1 VKNKEFIP
9 KFFALIKEGF
19 TKKQLTKDILA
30 GIIVG
35 IVALPL
41 AIAFAIASGVS
52 PEKGLI
58 TAVVAGLT
66 ISVLSGSRVQIGGPT
81 GAFIVIVY
89 GIVQTHGIGGLTIAT
104 FMAGFLIIG
113 MGFARLGNY
122 LKFIPYPLIVGFT
135 SGIAIIIFS
144 SQIKDFLGLEMGEVP
159 ADFIEKWQA
168 YFLNFKKINW
178 TAFIIALSTVFISL
192 NFNKITSK
200 IPGSIV
206 AILLSTAFVFF
217 FELPVETIESKFGEI
232 PNHISLPTF
241 PSIDF
246 ATIRQLI
253 QPAIAIALLG
263 SIESLLSAVVA
274 DGMMGGRHR
283 SNMEL
288 VAQGTANI
296 FSGLFGGIPAT
307 GAIARTATNI
317 KNGGR
322 TPIAGITHAIVLLL
336 IMLLFAPIAKLIPL
350 SCLAGILVVVA
361 WHMGEWHHFKSLLK
375 SNRMDV
381 IVLLTTFFLT
391 VFFDLIIA
399 IEVGMILSSF
409 IFMKR
414 MSEST
419 SIQNAMNYFKNED
432 ANDERHLRL
441 FDEEIPDIPK
451 GVLIYEINGPLF
463 FGASQKFQ
471 EVIKDLKQEPEILIL
486 RVRHVPFID
495 ATGINRLKGIYKSL
509 QSRGTKVIISGA
521 NDDIKREFLKMGVY
535 EDLGKHNICNN
546 INEAIGQGK
555 KIMETIK

>member
-1 VKNKEFIP
+1 MKTEFTP
-9 KFFALIKEGF
+9 KLFTLLKEGI
-19 TKKQLTKDILA
+19 TRKQLSKDILA

-58 TAVVAGLT
+58 TAVIAGIT
-66 ISVLSGSRVQIGGPT
+66 ISLLSGSRVQIGGPT
-81 GAFIVIVY
+81 GAFIIIIY
-89 GIVQTHGIGGLTIAT
+89 GIVQEHGIGGLTIAT

-113 MGFARLGNY
+113 LGLARLGNY

-144 SQIKDFLGLEMGEVP
+144 SQMKDFFGLNMGEVP
-159 ADFIEKWQA
+159 PDFIEKWKAYGSNFLQVNWQA
-168 YFLNFKKINW
+168 FSI
-178 TAFIIALSTVFISL
+178 AIITVLISL
-192 NFNKITSK
+192 NFSKISSK

-206 AILLSTAFVFF
+206 AIVISTAVVYYFN
-217 FELPVETIESKFGEI
+217 LPVETIESRFGEI
-232 PNHISLPTF
+232 PNSISLPEIPTINF
-241 PSIDF
+241 SI
-246 ATIRQLI
+246 IQQLI

-274 DGMMGGRHR
+274 DGMTGGRHR

-288 VAQGTANI
+288 IAQGTANI

-322 TPIAGITHAIVLLL
+322 TPISGIIHAVVLLL

-361 WHMGEWHHFKSLLK
+361 WHMGEWHHFFSLMK

-391 VFFDLIIA
+391 VFFDLILA
-399 IEVGMILSSF
+399 IEIGMILSSF

-414 MSEST
+414 MSDETTIENTAHLLKS
-419 SIQNAMNYFKNED
+419 NED
-432 ANDERHLRL
+432 FRDQL
-441 FDEEIPDIPK
+441 FEEEIPEIPK
-451 GVLIYEINGPLF
+451 EILLYEINGPLF

-471 EVIKDLKQEPEILIL
+471 GVVTDLNFKTEVLIL
-486 RVRHVPFID
+486 RMRNVPFID
-495 ATGINRLKGIYKSL
+495 ATGVNRLKEICL
-509 QSRGTKVIISGA
+509 QFREKRTQIIISGA
-521 NDDIKREFLKMGVY
+521 NRKVKEELLKANVY
-535 EDLGKHNICNN
+535 SLLGKHNITDN
-546 INEAIGQGK
+546 IKLAMKRAQFLLK
-555 KIMETIK
+555 KEL

>member
-1 VKNKEFIP
+1 MKNKEFIP
-9 KFFALIKEGF
+9 KFFTLIKEGF

-81 GAFIVIVY
+81 GAFIIIVY

-144 SQIKDFLGLEMGEVP
+144 SQIKDFFGLEMGEVP

-168 YFLNFKKINW
+168 YFFNFKKINL
-178 TAFIIALSTVFISL
+178 TAFIIALSTVVISL

-200 IPGSIV
+200 IPGSII
-206 AILLSTAFVFF
+206 AILLSTALVYF
-217 FELPVETIESKFGEI
+217 FELPVETIENKFGEI
-232 PNHISLPTF
+232 PNHISLPIF

-246 ATIRQLI
+246 ATIQQLL

-274 DGMMGGRHR
+274 DGMTGGRHR

-322 TPIAGITHAIVLLL
+322 TPIAGIIHAIVLLL

-361 WHMGEWHHFKSLLK
+361 WHMGEWHHFKALLK

-381 IVLLTTFFLT
+381 LVLLTTFFLT

-432 ANDERHLRL
+432 ANDEQL
-441 FDEEIPDIPK
+441 FEEEIPDIPK

-463 FGASQKFQ
+463 FGASQKFK

-486 RVRHVPFID
+486 RMRHVPFID
-495 ATGINRLKGIYKSL
+495 ATGINRLKEIYKSL
-509 QSRGTKVIISGA
+509 QSRGTRIIISGA
-521 NDDIKREFLKMGVY
+521 NDDIKREFHKMGVY
-535 EDLGKHNICNN
+535 EDLGKYNICNN
-546 INEAIGQGK
+546 INEAILQGK
-555 KIMETIK
+555 KIIDTKK

>member
-1 VKNKEFIP
+1 MWNDQFKP
-9 KFFALIKEGF
+9 KLITLIKTGISR
-19 TKKQLTKDILA
+19 KQVTKDILA

-58 TAVVAGLT
+58 TAVVAGLV

-89 GIVQTHGIGGLTIAT
+89 GIVQEHGIGGLTIAT
-104 FMAGFLIIG
+104 FLAGFLMIG
-113 MGFARLGNY
+113 MGLARFGNY

-135 SGIAIIIFS
+135 SGIALIIFS
-144 SQIKDFLGLEMGEVP
+144 SQIKDLFGMPIESLP
-159 ADFIEKWQA
+159 ADFIDKWKV
-168 YFLNFKKINW
+168 YGNNFTNLNW
-178 TAFIIALSTVFISL
+178 TAFVIAMLTILIAL
-192 NFNKITSK
+192 NFHRVTKK

-206 AILLSTAFVFF
+206 AIFLSTIIVYWFK
-217 FELPVETIESKFGEI
+217 LPVETIETKFGEI
-232 PNHISLPTF
+232 SGKISLPNM
-241 PSIDF
+241 PNIDYN
-246 ATIRQLI
+246 TIKALI

-322 TPIAGITHAIVLLL
+322 TPIAGIVHAVVLLT
-336 IMLLFAPIAKLIPL
+336 IMLLLAPIAKLIPL
-350 SCLAGILVVVA
+350 SCLAGILIVVA
-361 WHMGEWHHFKSLLK
+361 WHMGEWHIFFSMMK
-375 SNRMDV
+375 SNRMD
-381 IVLLTTFFLT
+381 IIILLCTFFLT
-391 VFFDLIIA
+391 VFFDLILA
-399 IEVGMILSSF
+399 IEIGMILSSF

-414 MSEST
+414 MSEVT
-419 SIQNAMNYFKNED
+419 SIKNTRTNISHQND
-432 ANDERHLRL
+432 DTL
-441 FDEEIPDIPK
+441 FEEELPEIPK

-471 EVIKDLKQEPEILIL
+471 EVIIDTNQQPKILIL
-486 RVRHVPFID
+486 RMRWVPFID
-495 ATGINRLKGIYKSL
+495 ATGINRLKEMSRLL
-509 QSRGTKVIISGA
+509 QSKGTDIIISGA
-521 NDDIKREFLKMGVY
+521 NREIKSELLKAGIY
-535 EDLGKHNICNN
+535 TILDKHNIQTDIHNAVLRAKQ
-546 INEAIGQGK
+546 ILEPAIRK
-555 KIMETIK
+555 

>member
-1 VKNKEFIP
+1 MKTEFTP
-9 KFFALIKEGF
+9 KLVTLLREGI
-19 TKKQLTKDILA
+19 TRKQLGKDVLA

-58 TAVVAGLT
+58 TAVVAGIT
-66 ISVLSGSRVQIGGPT
+66 ISLLSGSRVQIGGPT
-81 GAFIVIVY
+81 GAFIIIIY
-89 GIVQTHGIGGLTIAT
+89 GIVQEHGVGGLTIAT

-113 MGFARLGNY
+113 FGLARLGNY

-144 SQIKDFLGLEMGEVP
+144 SQMKDFFGLNMGDVP
-159 ADFIEKWQA
+159 PDFVEKWKV
-168 YFLNFKKINW
+168 YGSNFLEVNW
-178 TAFIIALSTVFISL
+178 LAFSIAIGTVIIAL
-192 NFNKITSK
+192 NFNKIYSK

-206 AILLSTAFVFF
+206 AIVLSTVVVYIFD
-217 FELPVETIESKFGEI
+217 LPVETIESRFGEI
-232 PNHISLPTF
+232 PNSISLPQV
-241 PSIDF
+241 PEVNF
-246 ATIRQLI
+246 AIIQQLI

-274 DGMMGGRHR
+274 DGMTGGRHR

-322 TPIAGITHAIVLLL
+322 TPISGIVHAIVLLL
-336 IMLLFAPIAKLIPL
+336 IMLLFAPVAKLIPL

-361 WHMGEWHHFKSLLK
+361 WHMGEWHHFFSLFK
-375 SNRMDV
+375 SNRMDIV
-381 IVLLTTFFLT
+381 VLLTTFFLT
-391 VFFDLIIA
+391 VFFDLILA
-399 IEVGMILSSF
+399 IEIGMILSSF

-414 MSEST
+414 MSEAT
-419 SIQNAMNYFKNED
+419 TIENAPQLLISKEGDED
-432 ANDERHLRL
+432 LL
-441 FDEEIPDIPK
+441 FEQEIPEIPA
-451 GVLIYEINGPLF
+451 GVTLYEINGPLF

-471 EVIKDLKQEPEILIL
+471 EVVTDLNFKPKVLIL
-486 RVRHVPFID
+486 RMRNVPFVD
-495 ATGINRLKGIYKSL
+495 ATGINRLKEICNRFEEKGI
-509 QSRGTKVIISGA
+509 QIIISGA
-521 NDDIKREFLKMGVY
+521 NRKVKEELLRASIYTLI
-535 EDLGKHNICNN
+535 GKYNITEN
-546 INEAIGQGK
+546 INLALVRAQQILKED
-555 KIMETIK
+555 